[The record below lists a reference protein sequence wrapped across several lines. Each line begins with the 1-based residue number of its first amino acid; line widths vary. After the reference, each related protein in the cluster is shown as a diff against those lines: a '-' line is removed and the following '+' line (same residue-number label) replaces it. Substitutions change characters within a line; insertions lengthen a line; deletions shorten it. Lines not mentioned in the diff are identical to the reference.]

1 MAQFW
6 KPVSSSNQYGPRP
19 LIVTGTNM
27 MLDVTWVLTLARGS
41 ACFFAG
47 PAQLATRAIPSAPT
61 QKRES
66 LMLRPFPFRILM
78 GGEYSPGLNAPRRR
92 RSWIDREQVLP
103 RRFVRDKAP
112 PRTPLETLADVIHPF
127 PAFNRVLGESL
138 GRLALMTRA
147 RSMARV

>member
-47 PAQLATRAIPSAPT
+47 PAQPATRAIPSAPT
-61 QKRES
+61 AKMES
-66 LMLRPFPFRILM
+66 LMLLPFCFRVLM
-78 GGEYSPGLNAPRRR
+78 GGSIAPAPYAKRLRRLSLLEAPRFTGANGDTEG
-92 RSWIDREQVLP
+92 S
-103 RRFVRDKAP
+103 
-112 PRTPLETLADVIHPF
+112 
-127 PAFNRVLGESL
+127 
-138 GRLALMTRA
+138 
-147 RSMARV
+147 